1 MSSEAAS
8 YFIEALPSP
17 SEGRCSAQ
25 GARVRHLNP
34 NRVRLQ
40 KRTLLDARRSFNEFY
55 VNPHPRTHDILI
67 NGTDNQ
73 RLMADLS
80 DYNVAHNSQNDP
92 EFSRKPICFISRSGA
107 L

>member
-8 YFIEALPSP
+8 YFVEALPSP
-17 SEGRCSAQ
+17 SEGRWSAQ

-34 NRVRLQ
+34 NRVRLH
-40 KRTLLDARRSFNEFY
+40 KRTLLDARQSFNEFY
-55 VNPHPRTHDILI
+55 VNPHPRTHDILV
-67 NGTDNQ
+67 NTADTQ
-73 RLMADLS
+73 SQMADLF

-92 EFSRKPICFISRSGA
+92 EFCRKPICFISRSGV